1 MMGRIWLTAKKV
13 NPTKGK
19 DIVKWRASN
28 GNLQEG
34 RAKRIAPAE
43 RLQTPVSFALS
54 IISLQE
60 VTN

>member
-1 MMGRIWLTAKKV
+1 MGRTRLTAKKV

-19 DIVKWRASN
+19 EVVKRRASN
-28 GNLQEG
+28 GDLQEG
-34 RAKRIAPAE
+34 RVKRIAPAE